1 MKIKLTSI
9 IINSIADQLC
19 SDLDPVRFLSQSM
32 LFVCF
37 FCPPSPFVTSKSNMA
52 TGTTPFSL
60 SGVLSDHYW
69 RWLESPNN
77 TNGKMKG
84 FFILV
89 RSFQNSPK
97 DPFLNLL
104 LFSSS

>member
-9 IINSIADQLC
+9 IIRSIADQLC
-19 SDLDPVRFLSQSM
+19 SDLDPVRLLSQSM
-32 LFVCF
+32 LCVCF

-97 DPFLNLL
+97 DPFSNLL